1 MIKTRVASISVKSQ
15 IPEQGG
21 RRRTEASINQSA
33 ITRSDFGRVTKSVC
47 WKENMCH
54 DCVWLKQTAPGRW
67 RWGTSSCLRTSG
79 VPACPGLCSGT
90 GWRSRTAGWRP
101 GGPATGSAPWC
112 SVWAHLHLVSVSL
125 RLGLPLP
132 CVSAPAPGRFWF
144 LLPARLL
151 LLLRCQLLPCYDD
164 DTKEGA
170 EPVQ

>member
-1 MIKTRVASISVKSQ
+1 MIKICVTTQ
-15 IPEQGG
+15 TPEQRG
-21 RRRTEASINQSA
+21 RRRTEAPINQSP
-33 ITRSDFGRVTKSVC
+33 ITKCLSTSTESAAAKSVC
-47 WKENMCH
+47 LTKKYVSF
-54 DCVWLKQTAPGRW
+54 VWLKQTAPGRW

-79 VPACPGLCSGT
+79 EPACPGLCSGT

-112 SVWAHLHLVSVSL
+112 SVWARLHLHLVSVSL

-132 CVSAPAPGRFWF
+132 CVSAPGRGRFWF